1 MANRLNWQAASK
13 REDEV
18 RDKALTGFLLCIG
31 FNRQAA
37 RRGSAIRTIECQ
49 KTILIFG
56 ACLGR
61 L

>member
-1 MANRLNWQAASK
+1 MAYRLNWQAASK

-18 RDKALTGFLLCIG
+18 RDKDLTGFLLGIG

-37 RRGSAIRTIECQ
+37 RLGSAIRTIKCQ

-56 ACLGR
+56 ASLGR